1 MSRLTVFPDNAPDN
15 VELDTEDGAVIAE
28 RMKEIGVTFE
38 RWTPKG
44 ILPKD
49 ADDKAVMEAYAEDI
63 ERIKKIGGYNTVDVV
78 RLAPDNPKKKEARG
92 KFLSEHIHA
101 EDEVRFFVEGEGI
114 FYLRTG
120 GKLYMTLCSRGDLIS
135 VPAGVK
141 HWFDMGPEPDF
152 TCIRFFQTPEG
163 WVAEFTGDDIAEKFP
178 KFEKHLAA

>member
-78 RLAPDNPKKKEARG
+78 PSLFNWASASVDWCSGRSTSAKWRSRRSRLPRW
-92 KFLSEHIHA
+92 S
-101 EDEVRFFVEGEGI
+101 
-114 FYLRTG
+114 
-120 GKLYMTLCSRGDLIS
+120 
-135 VPAGVK
+135 
-141 HWFDMGPEPDF
+141 
-152 TCIRFFQTPEG
+152 
-163 WVAEFTGDDIAEKFP
+163 WVARRSVR
-178 KFEKHLAA
+178 